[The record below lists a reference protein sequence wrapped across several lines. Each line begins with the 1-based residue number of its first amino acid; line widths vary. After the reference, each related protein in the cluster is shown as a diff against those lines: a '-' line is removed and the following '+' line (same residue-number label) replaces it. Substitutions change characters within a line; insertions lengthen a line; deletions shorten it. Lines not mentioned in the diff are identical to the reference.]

1 MNPEKRVHPYLV
13 DYKFFQSKIVCS
25 WKKDV
30 CMVCKKVYRKRYKVN
45 QYKNVQYGVYYEVL
59 VFEARIKLCKFQKG
73 KKQYVYKQV
82 KTGVCNFYDKE
93 VIGV

>member
-1 MNPEKRVHPYLV
+1 MYAWFVK
-13 DYKFFQSKIVCS
+13 KFTARDIKSISIRTCS
-25 WKKDV
+25 
-30 CMVCKKVYRKRYKVN
+30 M
-45 QYKNVQYGVYYEVL
+45 GVYYEVL

-93 VIGV
+93 VIRV